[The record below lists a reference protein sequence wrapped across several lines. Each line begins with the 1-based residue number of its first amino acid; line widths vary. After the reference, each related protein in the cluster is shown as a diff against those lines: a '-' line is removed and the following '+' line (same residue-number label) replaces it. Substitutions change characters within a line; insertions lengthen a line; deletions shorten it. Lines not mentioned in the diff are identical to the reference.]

1 MSLLGKQLLDR
12 QMSLND
18 ANSNTGGYPAFKI
31 CKILNTRFYNAMP
44 WPIQFLTKPVLSKY
58 TLGNNTGEVSADK
71 AVFNVLLPTYYD
83 LGGSVG
89 VNNEY
94 LAESGGDAYNKTYI
108 DTPEERIRK
117 HSNGKVGEYWTRS
130 AAYQSGQ
137 NWYSDKVYYVDA
149 NGNFESFYGYPSYA
163 KGVLIEIS
171 FQDKG
176 RLNWRPSIQGFEMY
190 YKVMKDNAVLDV
202 LDEIRYVKYQK
213 KHKIFLVCHP
223 KESQGIYSSD
233 CRTVWHLNGLNA
245 IPAEGYD
252 TVQLVEIEPYEYNQ
266 RKKFGGKTK
275 EEIIDS
281 YTTLLAQGDRFQL
294 IDSLIRCYK
303 QNLLTKEEITQLKER
318 NILSQVDLD
327 KIFE

>member
-1 MSLLGKQLLDR
+1 
-12 QMSLND
+12 
-18 ANSNTGGYPAFKI
+18 
-31 CKILNTRFYNAMP
+31 
-44 WPIQFLTKPVLSKY
+44 
-58 TLGNNTGEVSADK
+58 
-71 AVFNVLLPTYYD
+71 
-83 LGGSVG
+83 
-89 VNNEY
+89 
-94 LAESGGDAYNKTYI
+94 
-108 DTPEERIRK
+108 
-117 HSNGKVGEYWTRS
+117 
-130 AAYQSGQ
+130 
-137 NWYSDKVYYVDA
+137 
-149 NGNFESFYGYPSYA
+149 
-163 KGVLIEIS
+163 
-171 FQDKG
+171 
-176 RLNWRPSIQGFEMY
+176 MY